1 MMEQQ
6 LKSIQEK
13 TQLLLKKQTAI
24 QKEVVKLRAENLE
37 LKQKL
42 EDKHTLTENLQLKIA
57 ALSLGS
63 SDLGEQ
69 EKKELERR
77 LNHYM
82 KEIDKCINL
91 LAE

>member
-1 MMEQQ
+1 MEQQ

-13 TQLLLKKQTAI
+13 AQLLLKKQTAI

>member
-1 MMEQQ
+1 MEQQ

-13 TQLLLKKQTAI
+13 AQLLLKKQTAI
-24 QKEVVKLRAENLE
+24 QKEIVKLRAENLE